1 MHIQYNFTRIV
12 IAYIIAIII
21 FIISATIIVYYS
33 FGYRYNFSQNKIEP
47 TGILHLYPTDN
58 RCQIALNNQA
68 VDNSQIGASTDIT
81 NLAPG
86 QYLLDISCDQYLKWQ
101 KEITIEPNKI
111 TNEND
116 IMLIP
121 MHPKSSELSY
131 IDQYSFNRYNQLLAY
146 LSDNHIMIL
155 NFLSEK
161 NQTIDNI
168 EINKSTE
175 INWISNNLLAITN
188 NNPESTN
195 IKIVN
200 PYNNNVSQFTIPH
213 SIKATDIL
221 GTMPLGESIIIYYSS
236 PNIYLFDITNGN
248 SPRELIHDVY
258 HPIII
263 NGSLYYSPSDTSS
276 TSLFAQNLTL
286 QTTSQY
292 NFPNP
297 ITNLK
302 LISNNTIL
310 VQSDNDQSTL
320 YDLSNKSSLLSTD
333 NIINA
338 SISPDS
344 KKIAV
349 GKSNSLNIFST
360 SNNITNENIIIKDQN
375 IDVATFIDNTNI
387 IYESNSHLNSI
398 DYTGQNNQIIE
409 TDKSDEII
417 YANAQKILTIEH
429 INGQRLLKYIYLK
442 H

>member
-1 MHIQYNFTRIV
+1 
-12 IAYIIAIII
+12 
-21 FIISATIIVYYS
+21 
-33 FGYRYNFSQNKIEP
+33 
-47 TGILHLYPTDN
+47 
-58 RCQIALNNQA
+58 
-68 VDNSQIGASTDIT
+68 
-81 NLAPG
+81 
-86 QYLLDISCDQYLKWQ
+86 
-101 KEITIEPNKI
+101 
-111 TNEND
+111 
-116 IMLIP
+116 
-121 MHPKSSELSY
+121 
-131 IDQYSFNRYNQLLAY
+131 
-146 LSDNHIMIL
+146 
-155 NFLSEK
+155 
-161 NQTIDNI
+161 
-168 EINKSTE
+168 
-175 INWISNNLLAITN
+175 
-188 NNPESTN
+188 
-195 IKIVN
+195 

-236 PNIYLFDITNGN
+236 PNIYLFDITTGN

-344 KKIAV
+344 KKIAI

-375 IDVATFIDNTNI
+375 IDVVTFIDNTNI
-387 IYESNSHLNSI
+387 IFESNSHLNSI

-442 H
+442 Y